1 MLHENLV
8 LTRKKWLESYCT
20 KLEDVACHVLERRGK
35 PMHFTEIA
43 DLIRNKNHH
52 FKDLSDHNLHS
63 SIIRYDTF
71 KIAGRGTY
79 GLTAWDIKSYR
90 SVSTAIEEF
99 LDAKDLPQ
107 RRQQIIRHLDGEFTD
122 ANITAALNVKTRF
135 KNIGDGIYDRQK
147 NWQKKTFG
155 EFIRLLPEPVDQFA
169 RYLTGRNNTSYKLV
183 MAFIFI
189 RSMDETG
196 AIYLHKLKTMFYN
209 FYLSRHKKG
218 LVVEAESATMHR
230 IDELNKNEMI
240 NLACREPLKSFLLS
254 GYFTRFSQ
262 KGRKLRLSH
271 AVLNRLN
278 TPVRDILLITILKAI
293 DDYFS
298 ILAPHVIYK
307 TPPEAPP
314 NVSEPDIET
323 EGSFIKTPGN
333 PVVQVHIKKKRRGK
347 IKL

>member
-1 MLHENLV
+1 VGQFWVIISCFNGSILGYQN
-8 LTRKKWLESYCT
+8 Y
-20 KLEDVACHVLERRGK
+20 
-35 PMHFTEIA
+35 
-43 DLIRNKNHH
+43 
-52 FKDLSDHNLHS
+52 S

-107 RRQQIIRHLDGEFTD
+107 RRQQIIRHLGGEFTD

-147 NWQKKTFG
+147 NWQKKTVG

-278 TPVRDILLITILKAI
+278 IYVRDILLITILKAI

-298 ILAPHVIYK
+298 GIASEVIYN
-307 TPPEAPP
+307 TPPEPLLK
-314 NVSEPDIET
+314 VSESSFKPKD
-323 EGSFIKTPGN
+323 SFIKTPSDN
-333 PVVQVHIKKKRRGK
+333 MVQIQIRKKRQGK